1 MIYKINTTGVN
12 TEIEIKGRLTY
23 SDYGL
28 FRQITDVLGTTDNQ
42 ICQIDLTNL
51 EFIDSAGLGM
61 LLLARDKI
69 QECKGRI
76 ALINAVGQVKKMI
89 ELGRFDSL
97 FEIKT
102 RD

>member
-1 MIYKINTTGVN
+1 MIYKIKSTGPK

-28 FRQITDVLGTTDNQ
+28 FRQITDVIGVSENQ
-42 ICQIDLTNL
+42 VCHIDLTEL

-69 QECKGRI
+69 QECKGHI

-89 ELGRFDSL
+89 ELGRFDTL
-97 FEIKT
+97 FEIQTKG
-102 RD
+102 